1 MRKNPAQAV
10 FDLYSMVISD
20 YERADCFK
28 YLPKRVVILR
38 KLEARVHQFPKD
50 SPMYVAALCITL
62 PELLDHPKRIAIL
75 RKLGAIINEDP

>member
-1 MRKNPAQAV
+1 MKGLIVSNIYQ
-10 FDLYSMVISD
+10 
-20 YERADCFK
+20 
-28 YLPKRVVILR
+28 KRVVILR

-75 RKLGAIINEDP
+75 RKLAATINQDPKNENKKKIKKI